1 MLRHAYF
8 SDFSTGPKYLF
19 WGDAEDMSR
28 LMEAFAAASNGA
40 PKRSL
45 SDIPDSLSVDGSA
58 VIIETVPRDIGL
70 WRDERDPNL
79 YHWQVDGETWLMFA
93 DLVEPLT
100 RCSPRRPGHQ
110 YLDCLGDNEITVMV
124 SCGEFSENLKPRRAA

>member
-8 SDFSTGPKYLF
+8 AGFSSGPTYLI
-19 WGDAEDMSR
+19 WGDAEDMTR

-40 PKRSL
+40 RARSL
-45 SDIPDSLSVDGSA
+45 NDIPDSMSVDGSRVTIDPIA
-58 VIIETVPRDIGL
+58 RDIGL
-70 WRDERDPNL
+70 WRDARDPNL
-79 YHWQVDGETWLMFA
+79 YHWQVDEECWLMFA

-110 YLDCLGDNEITVMV
+110 YLDCLGENEITVTV
-124 SCGEFSENLKPRRAA
+124 SCGEYPDTLKP